1 MAKVSIHEVRR
12 LVLPVE
18 TVVDAVLQFDR
29 DRSGELVGATL
40 LAAAVEPGA
49 EGGLSLSL
57 RLAGQT
63 AAVERRFALP
73 MIAAAIINY
82 CYQSRIPLP
91 RTGAKKLEILPEGF
105 AFTIESHLQLPRRH
119 DSIPLSGPL
128 SVAVPVSE
136 AVLAP
141 GAPDPAPPGVAS

>member
-29 DRSGELVGATL
+29 DRSGELVRATL
-40 LAAAVEPGA
+40 VAAAVESGTD
-49 EGGLSLSL
+49 GGLSLSL

-63 AAVERRFALP
+63 EPVERRFALP

-82 CYQSRIPLP
+82 CYQCRIPLP
-91 RTGAKKLEILPEGF
+91 RTGAKKLEIVPEGF
-105 AFTIESHLQLPRRH
+105 AFTIESTLQLPRRH
-119 DSIPLSGPL
+119 DSIPVSGP
-128 SVAVPVSE
+128 VPVPIPG
-136 AVLAP
+136 AVLEP
-141 GAPDPAPPGVAS
+141 GASDPTPPPGVAS

>member
-18 TVVDAVLQFDR
+18 TIVDAVLQFDR

-40 LAAAVEPGA
+40 VAAAVEPGL

-57 RLAGQT
+57 RLAGQ
-63 AAVERRFALP
+63 ADPVERRFALP

-91 RTGAKKLEILPEGF
+91 RSGAKKLEIVPEGF
-105 AFTIESHLQLPRRH
+105 AFTIESSVQLPRRH
-119 DSIPLSGPL
+119 DSIPLSGTI
-128 SVAVPVSE
+128 SVPEPV
-136 AVLAP
+136 P
-141 GAPDPAPPGVAS
+141 GAMLASGASDPPPPGGA